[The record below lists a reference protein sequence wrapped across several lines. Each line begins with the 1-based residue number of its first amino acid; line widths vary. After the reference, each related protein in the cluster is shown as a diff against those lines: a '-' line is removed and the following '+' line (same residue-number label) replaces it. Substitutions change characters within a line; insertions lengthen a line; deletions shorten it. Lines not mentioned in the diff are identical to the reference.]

1 MIVRAA
7 SGWQTVIADLALI
20 LFLITAQAVC
30 KKPATQSQAEEEKQ
44 PPASSSALAVHRP
57 EQGESVRE
65 WLIAS
70 TTDQRQMATISV
82 GYTQERRAEALT
94 EAERLLAEADSEVV
108 PARLIAT
115 PNATDNQLTRCP
127 EASNNGV
134 F

>member
-20 LFLITAQAVC
+20 LFLITAQAVG
-30 KKPATQSQAEEEKQ
+30 KKPATQSQAEEERQ

-57 EQGESVRE
+57 KQGESVRE
-65 WLIAS
+65 WLVAS

-82 GYTQERRAEALT
+82 GYTQEKRAEALS
-94 EAERLLAEADSEVV
+94 EAERLLAEADSAGV

-115 PNATDNQLTRCP
+115 PNATDDVVITVDYLRQQ
-127 EASNNGV
+127 
-134 F
+134 

>member
-20 LFLITAQAVC
+20 LFLITAQAVG
-30 KKPATQSQAEEEKQ
+30 KKPATQSQAEERQ

-82 GYTQERRAEALT
+82 GYTPEKRAEALT
-94 EAERLLAEADSEVV
+94 EAERMLAEADSAGV

-115 PNATDNQLTRCP
+115 PNATDDVVITVDYLRQQ
-127 EASNNGV
+127 
-134 F
+134 